1 MIFVVLAGYFR
12 SCEFFSKSTAPVASS
27 IRIALSAVNVGG
39 SVGTSA
45 GASRTAGKTDKAKML
60 SKRKRSLNFRQVG

>member
-12 SCEFFSKSTAPVASS
+12 SCEFFSNSTAPVASS

-39 SVGTSA
+39 TVGTLA
-45 GASRTAGKTDKAKML
+45 GARSIVGKTDKAKML
-60 SKRKRSLNFRQVG
+60 SKRKRSLNFGQVG